1 AFGQWRRPGFSRDFW
16 VVAAAAASYW
26 LLAAFNFIPGREAS
40 ASRYVYAGAVFVL
53 LMAVELLRGI
63 RWSPRALAIAAIVV
77 ACAIAPNLAQIKH
90 GSEWEKE
97 QSVFTRSDLAA
108 LEIARGHVDPSFTL
122 GSFDVAGTA
131 SLAIVEAGKYF
142 EAVDRWGSP
151 AYTPEELETAPQV
164 GRHFADIVL
173 SQALPL

>member
-1 AFGQWRRPGFSRDFW
+1 SALDSLAGLSTIPVNAPGQNDWGRPLVIGAIALGAFGQWRRPGFSRDFW

-77 ACAIAPNLAQIKH
+77 
-90 GSEWEKE
+90 
-97 QSVFTRSDLAA
+97 
-108 LEIARGHVDPSFTL
+108 
-122 GSFDVAGTA
+122 
-131 SLAIVEAGKYF
+131 
-142 EAVDRWGSP
+142 
-151 AYTPEELETAPQV
+151 
-164 GRHFADIVL
+164 
-173 SQALPL
+173 